1 MSSLKPKE
9 NVSEILIK
17 LLQVE
22 KVNRDHFLIDW
33 YYNKF
38 KEEAEADAIEREKAI
53 KKEAIK
59 KLKEEEKEAKAKAIK
74 EEKDAKVIARKEE
87 KEANAIAKAKA
98 EEAIKIAKILKNERI
113 IKAMEDTENSIKI
126 VIEGN
131 KKPTEEGKSGSGT
144 KKNKKLDEN
153 GEKKF
158 VILTKYNIFV
168 REYQK
173 RIMELYPGID
183 NKERM
188 VKIAIEWEKHKAI
201 IEKLNSEYEV
211 LSVISSLSVVSEN

>member
-22 KVNRDHFLIDW
+22 KVNRDHFLIYW

-53 KKEAIK
+53 KKEAIN
-59 KLKEEEKEAKAKAIK
+59 KLKEEEKEIRKKAN
-74 EEKDAKVIARKEE
+74 EEE
-87 KEANAIAKAKA
+87 KEIRKKAKEVIAIAK
-98 EEAIKIAKILKNERI
+98 EEIKIAKEKKKETVR
-113 IKAMEDTENSIKI
+113 KAMEDRENSIKI
-126 VIEGN
+126 VIERE

-158 VILTKYNIFV
+158 VPLTKYNIFV

-173 RIMELYPGID
+173 RIMKLYPGID

-188 VKIAIEWEKHKAI
+188 VKIAIEWEKHKVI

-211 LSVISSLSVVSEN
+211 LSVISTLSVVSEN

>member
-1 MSSLKPKE
+1 MSSLKPKV
-9 NVSEILIK
+9 NASEILIK

-22 KVNRDHFLIDW
+22 KVNRDLGLIDK

-53 KKEAIK
+53 RKEEIK
-59 KLKEEEKEAKAKAIK
+59 KLKEEEKEAVKKAK
-74 EEKDAKVIARKEE
+74 EEE
-87 KEANAIAKAKA
+87 KEIVRKAKEVIAIAK
-98 EEAIKIAKILKNERI
+98 EAIKIAKEKKKENVR
-113 IKAMEDTENSIKI
+113 KAMEDRENSIKI
-126 VIEGN
+126 VIERK
-131 KKPTEEGKSGSGT
+131 KKPTEEGKSGSGS

-153 GEKKF
+153 AEKKF

-183 NKERM
+183 NKDRM
-188 VKIAIEWEKHKAI
+188 AKIAIEWEKHKAI
-201 IEKLNSEYEV
+201 IAKLNSEYEV
-211 LSVISSLSVVSEN
+211 LSVISSLTSLTSLSTD